1 MKLNRLIII
10 YFAKLTLEREADSSL
25 CNYIR
30 HSLSLCI
37 SSHSGISSRL
47 FLLSLRV
54 FSTASIEWRK
64 HWNIS
69 RDVCVKFRKKGDEG
83 RGI

>member
-10 YFAKLTLEREADSSL
+10 YFAKLTLEREADSSS

-69 RDVCVKFRKKGDEG
+69 RDVCVKFRKKGD
-83 RGI
+83 

>member
-10 YFAKLTLEREADSSL
+10 YFAKLTLEREANSSL

-30 HSLSLCI
+30 HSLSLSI
-37 SSHSGISSRL
+37 SSGISSRL

-64 HWNIS
+64 H
-69 RDVCVKFRKKGDEG
+69 
-83 RGI
+83 